1 MSSNASGSAEPYLL
15 VEKCGSMRGTPI
27 YVITKHIPA
36 SVGYST
42 TREIRC
48 MDLGEEAL
56 GSYKAKQGGCTQI
69 QYYNE
74 TSDLRCTNCG
84 MDFSKFYLR
93 QNLFIE
99 IRGLP
104 A

>member
-1 MSSNASGSAEPYLL
+1 
-15 VEKCGSMRGTPI
+15 MRGTPI
-27 YVITKHIPA
+27 YVITKYIPA
-36 SVGYST
+36 SGGYPAT

-48 MDLGEEAL
+48 MDLGGEAL
-56 GSYKAKQGGCTQI
+56 GNYKAQQGGCTQI
-69 QYYNE
+69 QFFNE
-74 TSDLRCTNCG
+74 PSDLRCTACG

-99 IRGLP
+99 VRGLP